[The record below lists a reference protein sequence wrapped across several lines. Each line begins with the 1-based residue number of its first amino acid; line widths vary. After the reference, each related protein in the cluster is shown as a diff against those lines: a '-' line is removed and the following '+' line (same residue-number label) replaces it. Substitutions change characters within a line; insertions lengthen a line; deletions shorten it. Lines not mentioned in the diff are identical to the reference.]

1 MYKTVVILYLFVYS
15 TYILFTR
22 EPDFFNGETIPASI
36 RFMQD
41 SAAAGIVPK
50 AVFTLNRKEYAVNA
64 DYLFR
69 SYTGNE
75 KVTVIYE
82 LSNPAKAAVYSWWG
96 YWIRW
101 KELISSI
108 VLVILLFQVAVGIT
122 KNPTPEALIEE
133 LESKPPRKRR
143 YS

>member
-1 MYKTVVILYLFVYS
+1 MYKTVIILYFFVYS

-36 RFMQD
+36 RFMRD
-41 SAAAGIVPK
+41 SASAAIVPR
-50 AVFTLNRKEYAVNA
+50 AVFILNRKEYAVDA

-69 SYTGNE
+69 SYEGNE

-82 LSNPAKAAVYSWWG
+82 LSNPAKGAVYSWWG

-101 KELISSI
+101 KELLSSI
-108 VLVILLFQVAVGIT
+108 VLIFVLFQVAVGIT